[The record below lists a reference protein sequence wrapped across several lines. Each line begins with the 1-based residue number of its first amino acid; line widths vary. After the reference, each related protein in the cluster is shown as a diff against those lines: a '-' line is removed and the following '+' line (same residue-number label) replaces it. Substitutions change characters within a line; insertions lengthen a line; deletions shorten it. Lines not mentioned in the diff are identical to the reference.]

1 MEKAVLIVTVQGRT
15 AFDYHS
21 SQRYEIS
28 TDLNQDELGEYIA
41 LEISKA
47 WKKGLDPAKDGLTVF
62 LQFA

>member
-1 MEKAVLIVTVQGRT
+1 MKKATMIVTVQGKT

-28 TDLNQDELGEYIA
+28 TDLNQDELGEYVC

-47 WKKGLDPAKDGLTVF
+47 WKSGLDPAADGLTVF